1 MKGRI
6 IVVEFAIS
14 LVVFL
19 LLLAGS
25 SQAGGLYLSTFGTPA
40 QGTASAGANAIADD
54 AATAFNNPA
63 GMTRLDDHEALMG
76 LAPGFGTTKFDADAQ
91 TPSGGGDGGD
101 QGGFIP
107 ISSSQYVHKLSE
119 RWRLGVSL
127 FSFSGASLDPD
138 DDWAGRHETT
148 EVTLMSLTLTPTVA
162 VRLTDWLSVGG
173 GVQITY
179 GKLDMKVR
187 VPPSPPRWGPTVKL
201 KDLDDWQVAPIV
213 GVLLEPTDELRLGVL
228 YQGETDFNF
237 KGKIEIPVGGFEP
250 ALDLNLPLAQAV
262 RTSLFWAAS
271 ERFDLL
277 ASGGWEDW
285 STAKNLPV
293 SVARGSASVPL
304 NFRDTWYVAAGVH
317 YHLND
322 AWTLQT
328 GLRYDKSALKDSDRT
343 AALPIDRAWTLG
355 VGGLYDWSEKLR
367 IGFNFVWA
375 DLGNA
380 PLNNT
385 TVKGKYRRNDLFL
398 FGLSF
403 DWKKLPWSGK
413 ATL

>member
-1 MKGRI
+1 MRGRT
-6 IVVEFAIS
+6 IVSEFAAS
-14 LVVFL
+14 LAV

-25 SQAGGLYLSTFGTPA
+25 SQAGGLYLSTFGTPS
-40 QGTASAGANAIADD
+40 QGTASAGANAIADS

-76 LAPGFGTTKFDADAQ
+76 LAPGFTTTKFKADAQ
-91 TPSGGGDGGD
+91 TPAGGGDGGD
-101 QGGFIP
+101 QGGFLP

-119 RWRLGVSL
+119 RWRLGLSL
-127 FSFSGASLDPD
+127 LSISGASLDPD
-138 DDWAGRHETT
+138 DDWAGRHEITK
-148 EVTLMSLTLTPTVA
+148 VTLFSLTMTPTVA

-173 GVQITY
+173 GVAITY

-187 VPPSPPRWGPTVKL
+187 ALGGFEPTIKL
-201 KDLDDWQVAPIV
+201 KDLDDWQVAPVV
-213 GVLLEPTDELRLGVL
+213 GVLLEPRDDLRLGVV
-228 YQGETDFNF
+228 YQGETDFKF
-237 KGKIEIPVGGFEP
+237 KGKIEIPLGIEP
-250 ALDLNLPLAQAV
+250 ALDLGLPLAQSV

-285 STAKNLPV
+285 SAAKNLPV
-293 SVARGSASVPL
+293 SVVLGSASVPL

-328 GLRYDKSALKDSDRT
+328 GVRYDKSALKDSDRT
-343 AALPIDRAWTLG
+343 AALPIDRLWTLA
-355 VGGLYDWSEKLR
+355 VGALYDWSEKLQ

-375 DLGNA
+375 DLGSA

-413 ATL
+413 AML